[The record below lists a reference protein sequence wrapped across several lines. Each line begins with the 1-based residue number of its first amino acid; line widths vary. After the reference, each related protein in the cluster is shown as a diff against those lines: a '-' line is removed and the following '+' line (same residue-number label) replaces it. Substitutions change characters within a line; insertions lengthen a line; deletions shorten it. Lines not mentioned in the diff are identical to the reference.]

1 MRYVNCIVVFCVL
14 FLFIPIVAFAGSL
27 DDPGAPTSASSAM
40 YTLEDIYNRLNAG
53 TAGAKRTGAFTEPS
67 SAPGSTGHTTDDI
80 MGKAPSVDNT
90 NGAGVADVAT
100 GKKFWGLKSGEWGLK
115 TGTGTIATDTAPVA
129 KTGQTICYNA
139 SGTVITCT
147 GTGQDGDKLKG
158 VTWPNPRFTDNGD
171 GTVTDNLTGLLWLKN
186 GNCFGLI
193 NWNTALSN
201 CNGLASGSCG
211 LTDGSS
217 AGDWR
222 LPNVKEFLSLIDWA
236 YYDPALSNDAGTG
249 QWTSGD
255 AFTIAA
261 TGPYWSSTTH
271 VYQKYNAWM
280 VYLGNGDV
288 EYKSKGSSFY
298 VWPVR
303 GGQ

>member
-1 MRYVNCIVVFCVL
+1 MTENCGHILTVGDQYSLKMGAIMRYVNCIVVLCVL
-14 FLFIPIVAFAGSL
+14 FLLIPIAALAGSL
-27 DDPGAPTSASSAM
+27 DDPGAPTTAGGGAM
-40 YTLEDIYNRLNAG
+40 NTLEDIYNIISDGTTNAPRSG
-53 TAGAKRTGAFTEPS
+53 TCAEPS
-67 SAPGSTGHTTDDI
+67 AGPVSTGHTLTDVYNR
-80 MGKAPSVDNT
+80 A
-90 NGAGVADVAT
+90 
-100 GKKFWGLKSGEWGLK
+100 K
-115 TGTGTIATDTAPVA
+115 TSSRAA
-129 KTGQTICYNA
+129 KTGQTLCYNA

-158 VTWPNPRFTDNGD
+158 VTWPNPRFTDNNN
-171 GTVTDNLTGLLWLKN
+171 GTVTDNLTGLIWLKN
-186 GNCFGLI
+186 GNCFGLR
-193 NWNTALSN
+193 NWNTALSD

-236 YYDPALSNDAGTG
+236 YYNPALSNDAGTA

-255 AFTIAA
+255 AFTVAA
-261 TGPYWSSTTH
+261 SGGYWSSTTH
-271 VYQKYNAWM
+271 VYQKYNGWM

-288 EYKSKGSSFY
+288 EYRGKTSSFY